1 MKLGFTTYGNL
12 AMLDF
17 AKQEGFG
24 CLEFTSLPG
33 YPNMD
38 LVADLADPGALA
50 DFKGQISASG
60 LEVQSIITAV
70 NPMAVDEHKTWLA
83 GLIQVAGKLGIRY
96 VSTTSGQ
103 NPALSLDDNV
113 KLFGQVYRELV
124 KLADDS
130 GVGIV
135 FENCLHGYPARPKH
149 RSQPRD
155 LGESLQRGRL
165 AHPWPRVR
173 PFASDVPVHRPGGS
187 RQRVRK
193 SYLHPAR
200 EGH

>member
-12 AMLDF
+12 TSLDF
-17 AKQEGFG
+17 AKKEGFG

-50 DFKGQISASG
+50 DFKGQIADSG
-60 LEVQSIITAV
+60 IEVQSIITAI
-70 NPMAVDEHKTWLA
+70 NPMAADPAIAESHRRWLA

-103 NPALSLDDNV
+103 NPTLSLDDNV

-124 KLADDS
+124 RVADDS

-135 FENCLHGYPARPKH
+135 FENCLHGYPSGQNIAVNPETWEKVFCEVD
-149 RSQPRD
+149 SP
-155 LGESLQRGRL
+155 ST
-165 AHPWPRVR
+165 PPT
-173 PFASDVPVHRPGGS
+173 
-187 RQRVRK
+187 
-193 SYLHPAR
+193 
-200 EGH
+200 